1 MMSRNRIALAASA
14 ILGVGVSIVTVPAAS
29 LSPAIATQGPAPP
42 AATSGP
48 DAAAGAAHAAAAG
61 PARIGLR
68 RTSLGPVLVNGSGFT
83 LYAFSRDGK
92 RKDRCVTV
100 GGCTLIWP
108 VMRTRGTPHAGR
120 GVKRSLLGTIKIRG
134 RIGQVT
140 YAGRPLYTYS
150 GDASPGAT
158 SYVGVSQFGGIWR
171 AVKAGG
177 GVVG

>member
-14 ILGVGVSIVTVPAAS
+14 ILGVGIVTGPVAS
-29 LSPAIATQGPAPP
+29 PSPAIATPGPALP
-42 AATSGP
+42 AATTGL
-48 DAAAGAAHAAAAG
+48 DAAAGGARTASAG

-68 RTSLGPVLVNGSGFT
+68 RTSLGAVLVNGSGFT

-134 RIGQVT
+134 GIGQVT

-158 SYVGVSQFGGIWR
+158 SYVGVSQFGGIWQ